1 MRVTLKTGRPRTRAP
16 MGGFDIM
23 TDSTDTARWV
33 QRASA
38 VIAALVVV
46 IGLGVAG
53 PAAAQEAPAPEPT
66 SNPRETVQ
74 VDQTLDPARVS
85 SGLGVEEAAVAANFN
100 AGYLI
105 SDYAFFNRTA
115 MSEAEIQAFL
125 ESKSGTCQ
133 NTRCLDILRQN
144 NDSWAAT
151 PRCDAYTG
159 GTNELISR
167 IIYKVQVACGVSAKV
182 LLVTLQKEQGLVTST
197 APTERAV
204 NYALGYGCPDTAPC
218 DPDYAGI
225 SEQLYRAAAQFQRY
239 RLSPAIYNFQV
250 GLERIQFHPNTACGT
265 LQVYIQNQATA
276 GLYNYTPYT
285 PNTAALNNLYGL
297 GDSCSS
303 YGNRNFWRL
312 YTDWFGSPTTLQPE
326 GASTFRAAGANRFE
340 TAAKLSLDAYP
351 DGADTVFLAVGSGF
365 ADGLAAGPAAALVDA
380 PLLLVG
386 TRSIPAP
393 TATEL
398 ARLAPTSV
406 VIVGGLGVVG
416 AEVEQQLASSL
427 PGVSV
432 SRLSGADRYATALE
446 IAEASFPSGASTV
459 FLATGGGFADALAA
473 SAAAGAIGAP
483 VLLVK
488 PGATSLD
495 DATRSVI
502 RALGATR
509 IIIAGG
515 TGVVS
520 AGVQT
525 SAQSLLTNA
534 SNVIRLGGSTRYATA
549 SQINAYVFQ
558 SASSAFIASGTD
570 FPDAL
575 AAAAIAGAQG
585 APLHLSNGV
594 CTPTASLQHLV
605 DTGVSRVAF
614 AGGSGVLRSTVTEFL
629 TCG

>member
-1 MRVTLKTGRPRTRAP
+1 

-38 VIAALVVV
+38 AIAALVVV

-100 AGYLI
+100 PGYLI

-133 NTRCLDILRQN
+133 NTRCLDILRQ
-144 NDSWAAT
+144 DSVDWAAT

-167 IIYKVQVACGVSAKV
+167 IIYKVQIACGVSAKV

-218 DPDYAGI
+218 DPAVAGI
-225 SEQLYRAAAQFQRY
+225 SQQLYRAAAQFQRY
-239 RLSPAIYNFQV
+239 RLSPSSYNFQV
-250 GLERIQFHPNTACGT
+250 GVENIQYHPNTACGT
-265 LQVYIQNQATA
+265 KRVTIVNQATA

-285 PNTAALNNLYGL
+285 PNAAALNNLYGL

-312 YTDWFGSPTTLQPE
+312 YTDWFGSPTTLVPSGVE
-326 GASTFRAAGANRFE
+326 TERLAGSDRWATAARISSETYPSGASTV
-340 TAAKLSLDAYP
+340 YI
-351 DGADTVFLAVGSGF
+351 AVGTNF
-365 ADGLAAGPAAALVDA
+365 ADGLAAAPAAAIAGA
-380 PLLLVG
+380 PLLLVS
-386 TRSIPAP
+386 TSTVPTA

-398 ARLAPTSV
+398 QRLNPTTIR
-406 VIVGGLGVVG
+406 IVGGTGVVSETVRARLQALVPG
-416 AEVEQQLASSL
+416 AEI
-427 PGVSV
+427 
-432 SRLSGADRYATALE
+432 SRYAGANRYATAE
-446 IAEASFPSGASTV
+446 AIATGAFPEGATTV
-459 FLATGGGFADALAA
+459 FVATGAGFADALAA
-473 SAAAGAIGAP
+473 SAAAGSLGSP
-483 VLLVK
+483 VLLVP
-488 PGATSLD
+488 PGATAVPPSTAALIE
-495 DATRSVI
+495 T
-502 RALGATR
+502 LGATR
-509 IIIAGG
+509 VIIAGG

-520 AGVQT
+520 AGVAT
-525 SAQSLLTNA
+525 SAA
-534 SNVIRLGGSTRYATA
+534 GIPGVIEVVRLGGADRYATA
-549 SQINAYVFQ
+549 AAINDFAFPT
-558 SASSAFIASGTD
+558 AELGFIASGRD

-575 AAAAIAGAQG
+575 ASAAAAGALD

-594 CTPTASLQHLV
+594 CTYTPSLQHLV